1 MAEHRDFDPW
11 SAALQDYD
19 DQAYMSVYYVAES
32 LADAMEKFRFAHIQ
46 GRAEERALGC
56 VNAPKDSDSRAL
68 FPNRL
73 WVAQNME
80 RRTQLRYNPQ
90 TQAIVLV
97 E

>member
-46 GRAEERALGC
+46 S
-56 VNAPKDSDSRAL
+56 PKI
-68 FPNRL
+68 
-73 WVAQNME
+73 W
-80 RRTQLRYNPQ
+80 
-90 TQAIVLV
+90 LV
-97 E
+97 RG